1 MDAAKAH
8 VARQFSQAETPR
20 VSHDGTILVRND
32 TGDALPRFGVAAITE
47 PIVDPDVSEREFC
60 ARVAVSVGLP
70 SGGGDYVITTEPI
83 PAGKYGR
90 ARIDGVSH
98 AKVDMAD
105 ASHMYA
111 AAAED
116 EVAALASGASGSP
129 ILWVAPGLGEQWAI
143 VRIGKAGSGGQ
154 QRVRFQITSKVDE
167 GEYTAE
173 IDAMDGSF
181 IASATLRDPL
191 KLFGDLPAG
200 VRGYAE
206 KDGNDYWITMPQCVA
221 EVYVPEDDDEEEEP

>member
-20 VSHDGTILVRND
+20 TSHDGTILVRND
-32 TGDALPRFGVAAITE
+32 TGDALPRFGVAAITG

-60 ARVAVSVGLP
+60 AQVAVSVGMP
-70 SGGGDYVITTEPI
+70 ADGGDYVITTDPI

-98 AKVDMAD
+98 ARVDMAD

-111 AAAED
+111 APSD
-116 EVAALASGASGSP
+116 GEVAALASGASGSP

-154 QRVRFQITSKVDE
+154 QRVMFEILSTIDA
-167 GEYTAE
+167 GEYTAK
-173 IDAMDGSF
+173 IDAMDGST
-181 IASATLRDPL
+181 IAGSATLRDPL
-191 KLFGDLPAG
+191 VMFGALPPG
-200 VRGYAE
+200 TRGYAE
-206 KDGNDYWITMPQCVA
+206 QEGGDYWITIPQCVT
-221 EVYVPEDDDEEEEP
+221 EVYVPEDDEDEP